1 MENQIYYLSQ
11 NLALLLILVISL
23 VFALIGIL
31 YSKKYR
37 NLSNYLTAGRNI
49 GSLSFGAIIGTLIV
63 VKELYFFGIIIFF
76 PHIIDFLLFLKGVV
90 KFPVV

>member
-31 YSKKYR
+31 YSKKHQ
-37 NLSNYLTAGRNI
+37 NLTNYLTAGRN
-49 GSLSFGAIIGTLIV
+49 V
-63 VKELYFFGIIIFF
+63 
-76 PHIIDFLLFLKGVV
+76 
-90 KFPVV
+90 